1 MKEVIANH
9 LKKLRKAISLTKEQL
24 ANMLNISRSAYAN
37 YESGIR
43 EMTLKEMEKAADIFG
58 IDLYSLISEDE
69 NAVNNVIDCNL
80 KVDGLS
86 PQDIKEVVAFKR
98 IARNYLR
105 LSSIAEKWDK
115 NTLWIAFHHEKYAI
129 FAVEELTNFAKI
141 C

>member
-1 MKEVIANH
+1 MKEVIAIH

-24 ANMLNISRSAYAN
+24 ANMLNISCSAYAN

-115 NTLWIAFHHEKYAI
+115 NTL
-129 FAVEELTNFAKI
+129 
-141 C
+141 